1 MSKYASVKPQWQE
14 EEEVLTL
21 EQEIESHQLV
31 LFNDDVNTF
40 DHVIN
45 MLVKYCKHEPMQAEQ
60 CAYIVHYNGK
70 CDVKNGSYEELEP
83 VCTALLDAG
92 LSAEIQ

>member
-1 MSKYASVKPQWQE
+1 MAIQPQWKE
-14 EEEVLTL
+14 ENETVLLEELTDTRNL
-21 EQEIESHQLV
+21 I

-40 DHVIN
+40 QHVIE
-45 MLVKYCKHEPMQAEQ
+45 MLMKYCKHEAMQAEQ

-70 CDVKNGSYEELEP
+70 CTVKNGTYDELVP
-83 VCTALLDAG
+83 VCTALLESG

>member
-1 MSKYASVKPQWQE
+1 MNKFNSIKPQWQE
-14 EEEVLTL
+14 ESEVLTL
-21 EQEIESHQLV
+21 EEVIEPRQLV

-45 MLVKYCKHEPMQAEQ
+45 MLVKYCKHEPEQAEQ

-92 LSAEIQ
+92 LSAEIH